1 MIFSA
6 ANVILEKI
14 TLPKLS
20 LPAECPS
27 VPDSRYAARLSAL
40 RTRMAE
46 KELDFVVIYGDREH
60 YSNFKYFVG
69 FEPRFEEG
77 LLVIPREGKAHLW
90 LGNECFPM
98 HPWAR
103 LEAEAHLYPA
113 FSLPNQPMEGHIPPG
128 QLYTDSGIRA
138 GARVGVI
145 GWKLFRPEHGADYAS
160 MLELSDYLTRPLKE
174 LAGQVVNAAGLLID
188 PDGGLRTINDADE
201 IALLEYGACW
211 AGECVRS
218 VLERMEEGQTEQEA
232 ASLMAAR
239 GIQYTCH
246 PLVRAGVNS
255 RRGLI
260 SPTCTPI
267 HNGDPICI
275 STGLE
280 GGLTCRG
287 GYYADGAGALPE
299 DQRGYV
305 EQLAAPYFAV
315 VASWYSSL
323 RIGVTGGEMYD
334 LVNRV
339 FPQKTYGW
347 GLNPGHL
354 TAYEEWLSALNYPG
368 SPIPY
373 RSGMVVQMDIIP
385 GLAPYSAPNAE
396 DGIAIADEALRAEL
410 AEKHPAVYER
420 MQARRRVMETVI
432 GIPLAPE
439 LLPMSNMCGIY
450 APFMKEPSL
459 IFKIKA

>member
-6 ANVILEKI
+6 ANVILEK
-14 TLPKLS
+14 TELPV
-20 LPAECPS
+20 LPLPEQCPS
-27 VPDSRYAARLSAL
+27 VPDSCYAARLEQL
-40 RTRMAE
+40 RAKMAE
-46 KELDFVVIYGDREH
+46 KELDFIVIYGDREH

-77 LLVIPREGKAHLW
+77 LLIIPRKGKSHLW

-98 HPWAR
+98 HPWAK
-103 LEAEAHLYPA
+103 LDAEPHLYPA
-113 FSLPNQPMEGHIPPG
+113 FSLPNQPMAGHVSPS
-128 QLYTDSGIRA
+128 QLYAASGIWA
-138 GARVGVI
+138 GARVGVV
-145 GWKLFRPEHGADYAS
+145 GWKLFRPEHGPDYQT
-160 MLELSDYLTRPLKE
+160 MLELSDYLAQPLKE
-174 LAGQVVNAAGLLID
+174 LAGQVINAAELLIA
-188 PDGGLRTINDADE
+188 PNGGIRTINSADE

-211 AGECVRS
+211 ASECVRS

-232 ASLMAAR
+232 ANLMAAR
-239 GIQYTCH
+239 GLQYTCH
-246 PLVRAGVNS
+246 PLVRSGVNS
-255 RRGLI
+255 DRGLI
-260 SPTCTPI
+260 SPTCVPI
-267 HNGDPICI
+267 HNGVPICI

-287 GYYADGAGALPE
+287 GYYADGAGVLPE
-299 DQRGYV
+299 DQRDYV
-305 EQLAAPYFAV
+305 EKLAAPYFAV

-334 LVNRV
+334 LVNSV
-339 FPQKTYGW
+339 FPQQRYGW

-368 SPIPY
+368 SDIPY
-373 RSGMVVQMDIIP
+373 RSGMIVQMDIIP
-385 GLAPYSAPNAE
+385 GLAPYSASNAE

-410 AEKHPAVYER
+410 SEKYPAVFDR
-420 MQARRRVMETVI
+420 MQRRRKVMEKVI

-459 IFKIKA
+459 IFKIKP